1 MREKKLP
8 GVLLKYLPTLVIDF
22 NLLNA
27 LGEPLATPEKTG
39 GCIGALS
46 FRGRCD
52 CDGICCDECVL
63 NNSDAFI
70 NYIQKEG
77 YTRTNKGW
85 IKMSSEISEKCPR
98 ILSGD
103 LFKTADG
110 CWYVSLNDTFA
121 YRISCGA
128 TIVLIEGVD
137 LIDNVSIEK
146 SVVELYRHDRGC
158 FGKQDLL
165 DVIVKHGTW
174 FMIWARKEE
183 RPVVEM
189 TVDEVS
195 DKLGVTVKIV
205 GEKHE

>member
-1 MREKKLP
+1 MANRKVP
-8 GVLLKYLPTLVIDF
+8 GVALRYLPELVADF
-22 NLLNA
+22 NVLSSSHDWLVAPKLL
-27 LGEPLATPEKTG
+27 GG
-39 GCIGALS
+39 GCIGAES
-46 FRGRCD
+46 FRGRCY
-52 CDGICCDECVL
+52 CDGIRCDDCVL

-85 IKMSSEISEKCPR
+85 KKMGCAISEKCPR

-128 TIVLIEGVD
+128 TIVLLEGID
-137 LIDNVSIEK
+137 LIDKMEMPI
-146 SVVELYRHDRGC
+146 VELHRHDRGC
-158 FGKQDLL
+158 FGKQDFL
-165 DVIVKHGTW
+165 DVIRKGW
-174 FMIWARKEE
+174 AACLIWKRKEE

-205 GEKHE
+205 GERYE